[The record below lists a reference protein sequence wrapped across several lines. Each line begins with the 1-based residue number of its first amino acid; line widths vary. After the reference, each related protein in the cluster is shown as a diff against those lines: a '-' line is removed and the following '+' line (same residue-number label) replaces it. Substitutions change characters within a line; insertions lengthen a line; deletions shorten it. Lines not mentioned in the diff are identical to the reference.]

1 MVLSLFDGKVGR
13 DHSRSE
19 VLLVAAIRSNS
30 SSVKTVK
37 RMWKQRILSRQL
49 YYHDHYSAFSYTLN
63 LIAKHACTIYQGIPN
78 FMSWCHFNSPF
89 TIFRE
94 EYSTEKN
101 SVFCIDVY
109 NPNSEPEVNLNFNTH
124 MVASDKVSD
133 TFKPL
138 PFNLLRR
145 K

>member
-1 MVLSLFDGKVGR
+1 M
-13 DHSRSE
+13 
-19 VLLVAAIRSNS
+19 
-30 SSVKTVK
+30 
-37 RMWKQRILSRQL
+37 
-49 YYHDHYSAFSYTLN
+49 
-63 LIAKHACTIYQGIPN
+63 PN

-94 EYSTEKN
+94 EYPTEKN
-101 SVFCIDVY
+101 SVFYIDVY
-109 NPNSEPEVNLNFNTH
+109 NPNSKPEVNLNFNAH